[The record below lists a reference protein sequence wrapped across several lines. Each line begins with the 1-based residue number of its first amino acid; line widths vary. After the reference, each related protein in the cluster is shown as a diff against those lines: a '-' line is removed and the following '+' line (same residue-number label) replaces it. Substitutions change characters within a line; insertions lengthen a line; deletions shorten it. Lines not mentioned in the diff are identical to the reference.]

1 MKNYFTFIQGPYDDS
16 GNRAQHEPNTAIAS
30 EMEKYN
36 SCPAHT
42 ACKVWCKKN
51 RTHAEMCFY

>member
-42 ACKVWCKKN
+42 ACN
-51 RTHAEMCFY
+51 